1 MGGTWGDEVVRLR
14 EERVETEHLISRY
27 PVLYHMAENGSL
39 ESIRRL
45 GLLSTSALLDVFEV
59 RGERRFEIE
68 SRRRPESV
76 EIRHPEHGR
85 ALVRDNKPMQEKA
98 LGRCLIG
105 MEPTEWYETLNRR
118 VFFWVDRRRLIR
130 LLGARAYRDRP
141 HLVLELNTEQLMR
154 RHWWRVSL
162 SGINSGATFSMNPA
176 SRGPGT
182 FRRIAD
188 HPQNDPVVELTVD
201 YAVLDTAELVFA
213 VSRWRGAARLETIWE
228 RSA

>member
-1 MGGTWGDEVVRLR
+1 MGRRGRPFTRGTGGDRTFDLA
-14 EERVETEHLISRY
+14 LS
-27 PVLYHMAENGSL
+27 
-39 ESIRRL
+39 
-45 GLLSTSALLDVFEV
+45 GLLPHGRERKSGEYPAAGALEHECAP
-59 RGERRFEIE
+59 RRIRGQGERRFEIE

-141 HLVLELNTEQLMR
+141 HLVLELDTEQLMR